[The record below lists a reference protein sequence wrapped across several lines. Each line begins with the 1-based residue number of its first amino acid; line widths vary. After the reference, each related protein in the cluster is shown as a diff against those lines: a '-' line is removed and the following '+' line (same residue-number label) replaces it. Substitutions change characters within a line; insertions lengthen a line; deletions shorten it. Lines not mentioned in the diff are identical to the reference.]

1 MRNCISQDHT
11 VPCLS
16 NPTSLN
22 PFTMPSAV
30 DVPPLAPPRPVGP
43 TTKKAT
49 RPTNKLP
56 RSLIEEAQ
64 STTREPF
71 NPEKHLNFKAPEKV
85 YSMKEIGLE
94 GHGIS
99 PVAAS
104 EPFSLF
110 TPAAIRQMRTEIFS
124 DPVLANCQYASSFA
138 KNMIRGMGRE

>member
-1 MRNCISQDHT
+1 
-11 VPCLS
+11 
-16 NPTSLN
+16 
-22 PFTMPSAV
+22 MPSAV
-30 DVPPLAPPRPVGP
+30 DMLPPEPPRPIGP

-64 STTREPF
+64 STKRETF
-71 NPEKHLNFKAPEKV
+71 SSEKHLNFKHPEKV
-85 YSMKEIGLE
+85 YTMKEIGLQ

-110 TPAAIRQMRTEIFS
+110 TPEAIRQMRAEVFS

-138 KNMIRGMGRE
+138 KNMIRGMGRA

>member
-1 MRNCISQDHT
+1 
-11 VPCLS
+11 
-16 NPTSLN
+16 
-22 PFTMPSAV
+22 MPSV
-30 DVPPLAPPRPVGP
+30 IDVLPAGPPKPVGP

-64 STTREPF
+64 STRRETF
-71 NPEKHLNFKAPEKV
+71 NPEKHLNFQKPARIYTME
-85 YSMKEIGLE
+85 EIGLK
-94 GHGIS
+94 GQGIS

-110 TPAAIRQMRTEIFS
+110 TPEAIRQMRAEIFS
-124 DPVLANCQYASSFA
+124 DPCLAKCQYASTFA